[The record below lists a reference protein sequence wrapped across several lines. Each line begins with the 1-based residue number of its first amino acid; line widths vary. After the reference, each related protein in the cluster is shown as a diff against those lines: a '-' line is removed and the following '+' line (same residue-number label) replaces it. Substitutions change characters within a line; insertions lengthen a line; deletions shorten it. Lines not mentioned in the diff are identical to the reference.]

1 MAHANFTPQAAACG
15 DSKLRVWDV
24 RTPTAAAATLEGS
37 RHGPARCVAL
47 DGEWLAGGGADGTV
61 RVYDLRTL
69 RPLKVR
75 VCGNTKSLTGKSHW
89 V

>member
-1 MAHANFTPQAAACG
+1 MPTTTLIAHANFTSQAAACG

-24 RTPTAAAATLEGS
+24 RAPTAAAATLEGS

-75 VCGNTKSLTGKSHW
+75 HV
-89 V
+89 